1 MKIYVGN
8 MSYGVTS
15 EDLRAKFEE
24 FGTVDS
30 AEVII
35 DRSTNRSKG
44 FGFVEMSD
52 DAEAKAAIDGLN
64 GKESDGRTLNVSEAR
79 PRTDGPRGG
88 GGSRGGYGGGGSR
101 GGYGGGGGMR
111 ETRRF

>member
-8 MSYGVTS
+8 MSYNVNS
-15 EDLRAKFEE
+15 EELRTMFAE
-24 FGTVDS
+24 FGGVES

-52 DAEAKAAIDGLN
+52 DEEAKAAINGLN
-64 GKESDGRTLNVSEAR
+64 GKEMDGRTLNVSEAR
-79 PRTDGPRGG
+79 PRAEGPRGG
-88 GGSRGGYGGGGSR
+88 GGGGPRGGGYGGPPR
-101 GGYGGGGGMR
+101 GGGGGIR
-111 ETRRF
+111 DSRRF